1 MKRFES
7 QHVFAFLV
15 FVGLVALF
23 AWMPFGAA
31 ERIAEPN
38 SSQTR
43 VRALGLV
50 IAIYYL
56 MPYVAK
62 SISMWFFFQVRIPV
76 RFPEFLL
83 RIVFAFSRAFDS
95 ASIFILL
102 SFWFLPELQR
112 VGIQPIVIPL
122 TVFSALLIYRLLFR
136 YRGVLCNHCLNK
148 PARAAYE
155 NSNNQLCLEQARQLI
170 IENKPFMA
178 IRSLSSKLR
187 LNVDEAENLLTHIA
201 MDGEDHLF
209 YLDRAVAK

>member
-1 MKRFES
+1 ML
-7 QHVFAFLV
+7 AFLA
-15 FVGLVALF
+15 FVGLVVLF
-23 AWMPFGAA
+23 TWVPFSAA

-38 SSQTR
+38 SNQTR

-50 IAIYYL
+50 IAVYYL
-56 MPYVAK
+56 MPYIAK
-62 SISMWFFFQVRIPV
+62 SISMWFFFQARIPV
-76 RFPEFLL
+76 RFPELLL

-102 SFWFLPELQR
+102 SFWFLPELQSIG
-112 VGIQPIVIPL
+112 VQPIVIPL
-122 TVFSALLIYRLLFR
+122 TVFGALLIYRLLFR
-136 YRGVLCNHCLNK
+136 YRGVLWNHGLNK

-170 IENKPFMA
+170 VENKPFTAM
-178 IRSLSSKLR
+178 RSLSKLW
-187 LNVDEAENLLTHIA
+187 LTVDEAENLLTRIA